1 MRLTPDFERT
11 LRRYVLGGLDDD
23 LRVELEE
30 LLITDPDAFEAL
42 GVIEDEL
49 LEEYLEEA
57 GSADERQSFERRFL
71 TSPERRRR
79 LGIARALRDR
89 ASRVDERPHGETL
102 PAPTSTLRP
111 PVWAETLGGWTRSL
125 RREPA
130 WIALAAVLA
139 VSLIGNVWLAS
150 RYHAQG
156 QILAATPTA
165 AMPPESTGE
174 LTAQNR
180 ELQARLG
187 QEQQERSKAESRAS
201 ALEAQLGRPRTPVP
215 TFALAAGLLRA
226 RGALPRLTVPP
237 DVPVVRLRLELAEN
251 AYPSYRA
258 TLHDPDGGEIWA
270 VSKLRAVEKA
280 EGPAVVVAVP
290 SELLPRGDYLVKL
303 SGLRD
308 GAEPEAVATYPF
320 RVAAP

>member
-11 LRRYVLGGLDDD
+11 LRRYVLGDLDDD

-30 LLITDPDAFEAL
+30 VLITDPDAFEAL

-49 LEEYLEEA
+49 IEEYLEA
-57 GSADERQSFERRFL
+57 DGPADERRSFERRFL
-71 TSPERRRR
+71 TSPSGWRR
-79 LGIARALRDR
+79 LRFARTLKDR
-89 ASRVDERPHGETL
+89 ASTPDERPRGETL
-102 PAPTSTLRP
+102 PAPAKPGRALWP
-111 PVWAETLGGWTRSL
+111 
-125 RREPA
+125 PA
-130 WIALAAVLA
+130 WIALAAMLT

-156 QILAATPTA
+156 RILAATPTVHPA
-165 AMPPESTGE
+165 VIPAVGSTGLAAE
-174 LTAQNR
+174 NR

-226 RGALPRLTVPP
+226 RGALPRVTVSP
-237 DVPVVRLRLELAEN
+237 DVPVLRLRLELAED

-280 EGPAVVVAVP
+280 GGPAVVVAVP